1 MKKSIFNLALLSMLF
16 VLGACSTTGTGTDTG
31 GDTGGDVPVPGGTG
45 DPVVDEAIKDSL
57 AQLGSVEGMDIWTDL
72 RSYPEGKCADILYIS
87 ANKFKNILTVVYDG
101 NGGVVEPE
109 NRITFDNEV
118 GVKTATEGNL
128 TTSTD
133 FKLFDNTG
141 VEITELQGYTTVY
154 KQNPTKG
161 GMWSS
166 IKAGGSGNWTMYTA
180 EQLNSSSYR
189 IVKETDTE
197 LSMIR
202 ISLKTD
208 GKPEDGYKIS
218 GTMDEEIADAEN
230 YTKQ

>member
-1 MKKSIFNLALLSMLF
+1 MKKSIFNIALLSMLF
-16 VLGACSTTGTGTDTG
+16 VLGACSTAGEGGGTDTG
-31 GDTGGDVPVPGGTG
+31 GDTIPGETG
-45 DPVVDEAIKDSL
+45 DPVIDAAIKDSL

-72 RSYPEGKCADILYIS
+72 RSSPEVKCTDILYIS

-118 GVKTATEGNL
+118 GVKTAIEGNL

-133 FKLFDNTG
+133 FKLFDSTG
-141 VEITELQGYTTVY
+141 AEITDKKGYTTFY

-218 GTMDEEIADAEN
+218 GTMDEEIADADN
-230 YTKQ
+230 YTK

>member
-1 MKKSIFNLALLSMLF
+1 MKKSIFNIALLSMLF
-16 VLGACSTTGTGTDTG
+16 VLGACSTAGEGGGTGTDTI
-31 GDTGGDVPVPGGTG
+31 PGGTG

-72 RSYPEGKCADILYIS
+72 RSSPEVKCTDILYIS

-101 NGGVVEPE
+101 NGG
-109 NRITFDNEV
+109 FDNEV
-118 GVKTATEGNL
+118 GVKTAIEGNL

-141 VEITELQGYTTVY
+141 VEITELQGYTKVY

-202 ISLKTD
+202 VSLKTD

-218 GTMDEEIADAEN
+218 GTMDEAIVNAYN
-230 YTKQ
+230 YTKK